1 MFERVPDDRLH
12 AYLIWQP
19 ILNSDNRISAERRAN
34 QFVHEKLTHYWD
46 SNKAT
51 GDLWKD
57 VLRLKDTAWDVYLL
71 YNGAADW
78 STTLP
83 SPDLWFPQLHHAT
96 RARFEVKTKQ
106 LLKEIP

>member
-1 MFERVPDDRLH
+1 MFDRVPDDRLR

-19 ILNSDNRISAERRAN
+19 ILNSDNRLSAERRAN
-34 QFVHEKLTHYWD
+34 EFVHEKFTHYWD